1 MAAYLYTTDTMVCV
15 LLLQEQFT
23 SAWIQELDSEEKLKV
38 TPHSRT
44 LAGSWGVLSP
54 RHPQNQIISR
64 PSVFFQVMEIEILEF
79 QVPAENN
86 KMLLV
91 WDIEPG
97 RTKAQV
103 YVSPPGP
110 GPGEPLRS
118 RSNVDT
124 CVLSFRRS
132 CTASSPALVLST
144 SWKCAVMLLRTHLGT
159 MPSSG
164 STQLF
169 RHPRLSITLM
179 DRRCSRLHPW
189 R

>member
-1 MAAYLYTTDTMVCV
+1 
-15 LLLQEQFT
+15 
-23 SAWIQELDSEEKLKV
+23 
-38 TPHSRT
+38 
-44 LAGSWGVLSP
+44 
-54 RHPQNQIISR
+54 
-64 PSVFFQVMEIEILEF
+64 MEIEILEF

-144 SWKCAVMLLRTHLGT
+144 S
-159 MPSSG
+159 
-164 STQLF
+164 
-169 RHPRLSITLM
+169 
-179 DRRCSRLHPW
+179 
-189 R
+189 